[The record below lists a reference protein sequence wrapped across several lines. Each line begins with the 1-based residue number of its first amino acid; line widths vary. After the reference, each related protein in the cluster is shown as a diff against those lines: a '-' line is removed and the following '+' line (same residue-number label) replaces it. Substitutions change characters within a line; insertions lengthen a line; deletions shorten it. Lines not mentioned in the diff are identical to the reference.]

1 MKVGCLIYSDHK
13 KFKNLH
19 DNAVNSFT
27 AFHPD
32 VEMYSFDYTSDCEFI
47 KFAKKTMRKNIPAGP
62 FKYGLG
68 YLLLENKNLD
78 KLIILG
84 ADTITCSRLHEFLND
99 NTHDILTTLDYP
111 YDLQV
116 NNLAV
121 STSENHVNA
130 DVVCF
135 NNKDSL
141 SYLLRLWNENK
152 FTYQEQ
158 AALNIICNRTS
169 VLTGFKNK
177 TVDGDFKNSDVVY
190 NVRSKGN
197 FVAQP
202 NSLPWAK
209 YIKKY
214 KVINNKL
221 FTSTHEYISKSKQIK
236 VWHYCQG
243 WGVCS
248 DEEMQRGIDFFTN
261 ECFNNETLKFFKET
275 CNCKF

>member
-13 KFKNLH
+13 KYKDLH

-32 VEMYSFDYTSDCEFI
+32 VEMHSFDYASDCEFI
-47 KFAKKTMRKNIPAGP
+47 KFAKKTIRKNTPAGP

-99 NTHDILTTLDYP
+99 NTNDILTTLDYP
-111 YDLQV
+111 YDLEV
-116 NNLAV
+116 NNIPV

-152 FTYQEQ
+152 FIYQEQ
-158 AALNIICNRTS
+158 AALNVLCN
-169 VLTGFKNK
+169 LFDKYK
-177 TVDGDFKNSDVVY
+177 TKIVDGDFDNSDVVY

-197 FVAQP
+197 ITAND

-221 FTSTHEYISKSKQIK
+221 FTGTHEHISKSKQIK

-243 WGVCS
+243 FGNTDDKRTK
-248 DEEMQRGIDFFTN
+248 DEINFFTN
-261 ECFNNETLKFFKET
+261 KCFNNETLKFFKET